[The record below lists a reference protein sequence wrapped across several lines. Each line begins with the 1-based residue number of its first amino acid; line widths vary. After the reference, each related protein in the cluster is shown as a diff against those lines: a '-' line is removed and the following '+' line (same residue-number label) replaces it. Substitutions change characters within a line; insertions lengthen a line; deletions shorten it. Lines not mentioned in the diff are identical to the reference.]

1 MQEKS
6 ESPEVFLDRL
16 RKLCQ
21 RTILS
26 SNGPVEQTVINREAD
41 RRLLAGFINGLTGV
55 PGRQVRLQMPD
66 TIDKAMNMAIIA
78 THADTEDRALQ
89 REDRGV
95 NRRVFGV
102 RGDREETPLRNDSRP
117 RGKFQWSGNRGDSTL
132 RGCGAVTILEA
143 GELMGLAPAGLIVE
157 LLQDGLPCLL

>member
-21 RTILS
+21 RTIHS
-26 SNGPVEQTVINREAD
+26 SNDPVEQTVINREAD
-41 RRLLAGFINGLTGV
+41 RRLLAAFINGLIGV

-102 RGDREETPLRNDSRP
+102 RDDRVETPLRNDSRP
-117 RGKFQWSGNRGDSTL
+117 RGKFQWSENRADTTL

-143 GELMGLAPAGLIVE
+143 GELMGLAAAGLTVE
-157 LLQDGLPCLL
+157 LLQDGLQCLL

>member
-1 MQEKS
+1 MH
-6 ESPEVFLDRL
+6 
-16 RKLCQ
+16 
-21 RTILS
+21 S
-26 SNGPVEQTVINREAD
+26 SNDPVEQAVINRAD
-41 RRLLAGFINGLTGV
+41 RRLLAAFINGLIGV
-55 PGRQVRLQMPD
+55 PGRQVRLQMSD

-102 RGDREETPLRNDSRP
+102 RGDRVETPLRNDSRP
-117 RGKFQWSGNRGDSTL
+117 RGKFQWSGNRGDTTL

-143 GELMGLAPAGLIVE
+143 GELMGLAPARLIVE